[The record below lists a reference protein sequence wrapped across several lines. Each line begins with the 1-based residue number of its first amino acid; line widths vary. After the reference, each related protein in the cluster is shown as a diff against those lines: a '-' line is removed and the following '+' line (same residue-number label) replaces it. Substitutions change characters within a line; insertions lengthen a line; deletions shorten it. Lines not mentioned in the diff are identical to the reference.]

1 MARKERITLFAA
13 CLLTTSL
20 MLSAC
25 GGNNNAG
32 NEASKQSTDSEST
45 TANNSANTN
54 KTSTNTDAEGTVDPF
69 GKYDPPITVHSVR
82 MALPADRFENGDT
95 NENNVWTREYE
106 SALGIKLE
114 YDWLGDPSGDSNKLD
129 ISIAS
134 NDIPDVFGV
143 TTKQMNQL
151 VEGEQIQDLTEVWE
165 KYASPALKELGNQD
179 GGLALKAAT
188 FDGKLMAIPKFG
200 GNITSADILWIRTDW
215 MEKLGMQPPKTMDE
229 LLKISEAFMTKDP
242 DGNGKDDT
250 FGLAISK
257 ELSGLTGFYNG
268 FHAYP
273 GIWVKDATGKLTNGN
288 IAPEM
293 KTALAELQKLYK
305 AGFLDKEFA
314 VKDGGKVIESIS
326 QNKVGIYFGANWYSY
341 WPFNDARKQNPGM
354 EWKPFP
360 IVSADDKPAIA
371 GVGFPVYEYYVA
383 KDGFEHPEVIVKM
396 LNLWLERAYGQT
408 ADWTKYSVSAKGTEL
423 FQYPVFQVFAPN
435 KDVPDNYLA
444 VKGAVESKDTSALNP
459 EQKSLYEKITAFMN
473 GDQEQW
479 ATYRQAG
486 PTESSF
492 EVLAGYKDTLLTT
505 GYLGANTP
513 TMVEKQGV
521 LDKLQ
526 NETFTKII
534 MGAAPI
540 EEFDKFVEQWKKLGG
555 DQITSEV
562 NDWAAKQ

>member
-1 MARKERITLFAA
+1 MARMKLVTLLAA
-13 CLLTTSL
+13 CLMGFSL
-20 MLSAC
+20 MVTAC
-25 GGNNNAG
+25 GGNEKP
-32 NEASKQSTDSEST
+32 NEAAQQPTDNQ
-45 TANNSANTN
+45 A
-54 KTSTNTDAEGTVDPF
+54 TNTPTDNKSPEVNYDPI
-69 GKYDPPITVHSVR
+69 GKYDPPIEVHSVR

-106 SALGIKLE
+106 SALGVKLV

-134 NDIPDVFGV
+134 NDIPDVFGAN
-143 TTKQMNQL
+143 TKQMNQL

-165 KYASPALKELGNQD
+165 KYASPALKELANQD
-179 GGLALKAAT
+179 GGLALKSAT
-188 FDGKLMAIPKFG
+188 FEGKLMAIPKFG
-200 GNITSADILWIRTDW
+200 GNITNADILWIRTDW
-215 MEKLGMQPPKTMDE
+215 LDKLKLQPPKTMDE
-229 LLKISEAFMTKDP
+229 LLKISEAFITKDP
-242 DGNGKDDT
+242 DGNKKNDT

-257 ELSGLTGFYNG
+257 ELTGLTGFYNG

-273 GIWVKDATGKLTNGN
+273 GIWIKDASGKLMNGN

-293 KTALAELQKLYK
+293 KKALAKLQELYK

-326 QNKVGIYFGANWYSY
+326 QNKVGIYYGANWYSY

-360 IVSADDKPAIA
+360 IVSADDKPANP
-371 GVGFPVYEYYVA
+371 GVGFPVYEYEVA
-383 KDGFEHPEVIVKM
+383 KVGYEHPEVIVKM
-396 LNLWLERAYGQT
+396 LNLWLERAYGKT
-408 ADWTKYSVSAKGTEL
+408 ADWEKFSVSAKGTEI
-423 FQYPVFQVFAPN
+423 FQYPLFQVYAPN

-444 VKGAVESKDTSALNP
+444 VKGAVETGDVSKLNT
-459 EQKSLYEKITAFMN
+459 EQKALYEKIMAFKN
-473 GDQEQW
+473 GDDSQW

-492 EVLAGYKDTLLTT
+492 EVLAGYKETLLTT
-505 GYLGANTP
+505 AYLGASTP
-513 TMVEKQGV
+513 TMVERQGV

-534 MGAAPI
+534 MGAASI
-540 EEFDKFVEQWKKLGG
+540 DEFDKFVEQWKKLGG
-555 DQITSEV
+555 DQITAEV
-562 NDWAAKQ
+562 NEWYAKQQ